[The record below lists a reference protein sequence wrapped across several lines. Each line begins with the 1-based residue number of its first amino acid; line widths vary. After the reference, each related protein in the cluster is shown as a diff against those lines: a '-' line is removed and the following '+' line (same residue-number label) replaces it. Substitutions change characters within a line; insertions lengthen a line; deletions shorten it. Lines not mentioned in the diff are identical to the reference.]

1 MTRTDQTLT
10 EELGRRIGYTFH
22 SCALAVEAV
31 THRSRGLSNNERLEF
46 LGDSVLNLAV
56 SQLVFNRFPQHPEG
70 ELSRI
75 RAALVNREALLR
87 IAQNLRMGE
96 LLRLG
101 EGELK
106 SGGVGRPSILAD
118 AVEAIMGAVYRDGGF
133 EKAEVVI
140 TQLVAPLLEEVNP
153 TVAQKDSKTQLQ
165 EWLQARRHS
174 LPRYKLLESRGEAHD
189 KTFRIACIVDELKIH
204 TEGEGKSR
212 RVAEQ
217 LAARAAYD
225 ALPATSL

>member
-1 MTRTDQTLT
+1 MIRTDQALAD
-10 EELGRRIGYTFH
+10 ELGRRIGYTFH

-87 IAQNLRMGE
+87 IAQNLRIGE

-165 EWLQARRHS
+165 ELS
-174 LPRYKLLESRGEAHD
+174 L
-189 KTFRIACIVDELKIH
+189 IH
-204 TEGEGKSR
+204 I
-212 RVAEQ
+212 
-217 LAARAAYD
+217 
-225 ALPATSL
+225 

>member
-87 IAQNLRMGE
+87 IAQNLRIGE

-204 TEGEGKSR
+204 TEVEGKSR